1 MDKAGI
7 GKANNKDGT
16 KRPIGKGVAKRMKK
30 SNALSGEE
38 KEVIAIGIGTA
49 GRPQKISVSWRVT
62 AIRQTPDEILEKVFR
77 GIQNQPK

>member
-1 MDKAGI
+1 MDKAGF
-7 GKANNKDGT
+7 GKANEEYGA
-16 KRPIGKGVAKRMKK
+16 KRPIGKDVARKMKK

-38 KEVIAIGIGTA
+38 KEKIALGMGA
-49 GRPQKISVSWRVT
+49 VGRPQKISVSWRVT

>member
-1 MDKAGI
+1 MDKVEI
-7 GKANNKDGT
+7 DKANKEYGM
-16 KRPIGKGVAKRMKK
+16 KRPIGKDVAKKMKK
-30 SNALSGEE
+30 SNAPSGEE
-38 KEVIAIGIGTA
+38 KEKIAIGIRTA